1 MDALTRAYLA
11 LSLTPGLGARR
22 IKLLSEHF
30 GDAEAV
36 CNASLNELRSAP
48 GVGPKLAEAIIKARA
63 SDAPEQEIARAERL
77 GVTLLPL
84 SHSGYPES
92 LRAIYDPPPLLY
104 VHGELPQAIL
114 AGRALSIVGTRDA
127 SPYGLEISRQLAA
140 ELAQAGVVI
149 ISGLALG
156 VDSAAHQ
163 GAISAQGGQ
172 TVAVLGSGVDV
183 IYPRQNQ
190 ALARRILAGRGALVS
205 DYPIGSGPRAKNF
218 PGRNRI
224 INGLGAGVVVVEA
237 GSKSGALITAEYAL
251 EEGRTVFAVPGRA
264 GDPRAKGV
272 LELLK
277 QGAVLATSAADI
289 LAELGWSQ
297 PEPQEENKLGGLEA
311 PLRSIAETVQKL
323 GSPLLDD
330 LIGATG
336 KQPAELLPLLT
347 LLELKGVVKTLPGG
361 RYLCL

>member
-1 MDALTRAYLA
+1 MDVLTRAYLA

-36 CNASLNELRSAP
+36 CNASLSELRSAP
-48 GVGPKLAEAIIKARA
+48 GIGPKLAEAIVTARA
-63 SDAPEQEIARAERL
+63 SEMPEKEIARAERL
-77 GVTLLPL
+77 GVALLPF

-92 LRAIYDPPPLLY
+92 LRAIYDPPPVLY
-104 VHGELPQAIL
+104 VRGELPQAVL
-114 AGRALSIVGTRDA
+114 AGRALGIVGTRDA

-140 ELAQAGVVI
+140 ELAQAGVAI

-163 GAISAQGGQ
+163 GAISAQDGC
-172 TVAVLGSGVDV
+172 TVAVFGSGVDV

-190 ALARRILAGRGALVS
+190 TLAKRILAGRGALVS
-205 DYPIGSGPRAKNF
+205 DYLIGSGPKAENF

-224 INGLGAGVVVVEA
+224 INGLSAGVVVVEA

-264 GDPRAKGV
+264 GDPKAKGV
-272 LELLK
+272 LALLK
-277 QGAVLATSAADI
+277 QGAVLAASAADI
-289 LAELGWSQ
+289 LSELGWGQS
-297 PEPQEENKLGGLEA
+297 EGREDRLGGLEP
-311 PLRSIAETVQKL
+311 PLQDVAKTVQQL